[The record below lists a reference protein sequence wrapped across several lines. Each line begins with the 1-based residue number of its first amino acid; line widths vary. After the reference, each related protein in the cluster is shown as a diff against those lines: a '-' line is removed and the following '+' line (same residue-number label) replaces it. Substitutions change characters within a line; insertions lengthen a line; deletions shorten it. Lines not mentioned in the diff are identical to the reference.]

1 MNKIETKRLALYP
14 ATREQMEAMI
24 AAERDDDLRAAYAQM
39 LDGCLRNPELWDWY
53 AMWMLERRD
62 GTHVGDLC
70 FKGLGADG
78 VVEIGYG
85 ILEAH
90 QGRGY
95 ATEAVEA
102 AVSWALRDPRVTSV
116 EAEAEEGNLASRRVL
131 EKCGF
136 APNGTIGEEGPRY
149 TLKK

>member
-1 MNKIETKRLALYP
+1 MNKIETKRLVLYP
-14 ATREQMEAMI
+14 AAREQMEAMI
-24 AAERDDDLRAAYAQM
+24 AAERDDELKAAYAQM
-39 LDGCLRNPELWDWY
+39 LDGCLRRPDLWSWY
-53 AMWMLERRD
+53 AMWMIERRD

-85 ILEAH
+85 IREEH

-102 AVSWALRDPRVTSV
+102 AVLWALRDPRVSAV
-116 EAEAEEGNLASRRVL
+116 EAEAEESNLASIRVL

-136 APNGTIGEEGPRY
+136 VPNGTLGEEGPRY
-149 TLKK
+149 TLKI

>member
-1 MNKIETKRLALYP
+1 MKRIETKRLALYP
-14 ATREQMEAMI
+14 ASREQMEALI
-24 AAERDDDLRAAYAQM
+24 AAERDADLKAAYMEM
-39 LDGCLRNPELWDWY
+39 LDGCLRCPALWDWY
-53 AMWMLERRD
+53 AMWRIERRD

-85 ILEAH
+85 VLEAH
-90 QGRGY
+90 QGQGY

-102 AVSWALRDPRVTSV
+102 AASWALQDPRVTAV
-116 EAEAEEGNLASRRVL
+116 EAEAEESNLASRRVL

-136 APNGTIGEEGPRY
+136 VPSGTIGEEGPRY
-149 TLKK
+149 ILK